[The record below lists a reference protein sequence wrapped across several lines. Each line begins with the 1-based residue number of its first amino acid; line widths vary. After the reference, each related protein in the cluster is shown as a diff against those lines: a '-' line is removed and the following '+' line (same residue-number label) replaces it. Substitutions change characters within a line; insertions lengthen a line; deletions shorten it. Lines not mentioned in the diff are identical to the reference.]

1 MGIGLGVV
9 LLVAGAIVTWAYD
22 GNIPDVDDAALGAI
36 LLGAGVLLLVVAAI
50 VNSARSHGPGDAQ
63 TGLLVFGLGA
73 VLAFALEVDVPY
85 IWDYALG
92 IILMIGG
99 VVAVAAAVYLE
110 GQQQRTRR
118 RVEYRSGDSDRRRRF

>member
-22 GNIPDVDDAALGAI
+22 GDIPNVDDDALGAI
-36 LLGAGVLLLVVAAI
+36 LLGAGVLLLVVVAV
-50 VNSARSHGPGDAQ
+50 VNASRAPGQGDAQ

-73 VLAFALEVDVPY
+73 VTAFALEVDVPY

-92 IILMIGG
+92 VILMVGG
-99 VVAVAAAVYLE
+99 AVAVVAAVYLA
-110 GQQQRTRR
+110 GQRQRTRR
-118 RVEYRSGDSDRRRRF
+118 RVEYRDGDTRRDW

>member
-22 GNIPDVDDAALGAI
+22 GDIPNVDDDALGAI
-36 LLGAGVLLLVVAAI
+36 LLAAGVLLLVVVAI
-50 VNSARSHGPGDAQ
+50 VNASRSHGQGDAQ

-73 VLAFALEVDVPY
+73 VLAFALNVDVPY

-92 IILMIGG
+92 IILMVGG
-99 VVAVAAAVYLE
+99 AVAIAAAVYLE

-118 RVEYRSGDSDRRRRF
+118 TVQYREGQTDRRRGW